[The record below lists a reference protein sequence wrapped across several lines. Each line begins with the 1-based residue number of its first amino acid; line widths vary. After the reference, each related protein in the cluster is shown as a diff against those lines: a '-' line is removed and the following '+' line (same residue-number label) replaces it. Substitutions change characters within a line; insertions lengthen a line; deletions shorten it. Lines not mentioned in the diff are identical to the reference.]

1 MNRLELLWEAAGLP
15 AFDLP
20 EELESVYGS
29 FGLEPP
35 LLYANFVETLDG
47 IVAIRSEPK
56 SNRLVSGGSE
66 TDRFVMGL
74 LRAAADC
81 VLIGSGTLHGSPKA
95 LWTPEKAHPDAAA
108 AYAELRRRLGLA
120 PEPMLAVMTAS
131 GALDPAHPALER
143 GAIVLTTA
151 NGADRC
157 GRELSSSVE
166 ILTLDGET
174 AVDPGEAVAALRR
187 QGYRSICSEAG
198 PHVFGS
204 LVAAGL
210 VDELFLTVSP
220 LLAGRS
226 DLGQRLG
233 LVENEE
239 LLPARTEQARLLSAR
254 RDGGHL
260 FLRYALTGRAGP
272 EGPL

>member
-1 MNRLELLWEAAGLP
+1 VNRLELLYEVEGLP

-20 EELESVYGS
+20 EELERLYGGP

-47 IVAIRSEPK
+47 IVAIRSEPR
-56 SNRLVSGGSE
+56 SNRLISGDSE

-81 VLIGSGTLHGSPKA
+81 VLVGSGTLHGSPKA
-95 LWTPEKAHPDAAA
+95 LWTPEKAHPPAAGLF
-108 AYAELRRRLGLA
+108 AELRRRLGLA
-120 PEPMLAVMTAS
+120 PEPLLAVMTAS
-131 GALDPAHPALER
+131 GALDPAHPAFEQ
-143 GAIVLTTA
+143 GAVALTTPS
-151 NGADRC
+151 GAERC
-157 GRELSSSVE
+157 RRELPETVE
-166 ILTLDGET
+166 IVTLDGET
-174 AVDPGEAVAALRR
+174 AVDPGEAVAALRER
-187 QGYRSICSEAG
+187 GHRSICSEAG

-210 VDELFLTVSP
+210 IDELFLTVSP

-226 DLGQRLG
+226 DLGQRLA
-233 LVENEE
+233 LVEAHE
-239 LLPARTEQARLLSAR
+239 LLPGRTEHARLLSIR

-260 FLRYALTGRAGP
+260 FLRYGLSSPA
-272 EGPL
+272 

>member
-1 MNRLELLWEAAGLP
+1 MNRLELLYEAEGLP

-20 EELESVYGS
+20 EELERLYGGS
-29 FGLEPP
+29 FGLAPP
-35 LLYANFVETLDG
+35 VLYANFVETLDG

-56 SNRLVSGGSE
+56 SNRLVSGDSE

-81 VLIGSGTLHGSPKA
+81 VLVGSGTLHGSPKA
-95 LWTPEKAHPDAAA
+95 LWTPEKAHPGSADT
-108 AYAELRRRLGLA
+108 YAGLRARLGLS

-131 GALDPAHPALER
+131 GALDPGHPALEH
-143 GAIVLTTA
+143 GAVVLTTA
-151 NGADRC
+151 TGAERC
-157 GRELSSSVE
+157 HRALPDTVE
-166 ILTLDGET
+166 VVVLEGET
-174 AVDPGEAVAALRR
+174 AVDPRDSVAALRER
-187 QGYRSICSEAG
+187 GCRSICSEAG

-233 LVENEE
+233 LVEATE
-239 LLPARTEQARLLSAR
+239 LLPGRTEPARLLSAR
-254 RDGGHL
+254 RDGAHL
-260 FLRYALTGRAGP
+260 FLRYGLSSPA
-272 EGPL
+272 

>member
-1 MNRLELLWEAAGLP
+1 VNRLELLWEAEGLP

-20 EELESVYGS
+20 EELESVYGP
-29 FGLEPP
+29 FGLAPP
-35 LLYANFVETLDG
+35 VLYANFVETLDG
-47 IVAIRSEPK
+47 IVAIRSEPR
-56 SNRLVSGGSE
+56 SNRLISGDSE

-74 LRAAADC
+74 LRAGADC

-95 LWTPEKAHPDAAA
+95 LWTPEWAHPDSAD
-108 AYAELRRRLGLA
+108 AYAKLRRRLGLA
-120 PEPMLAVMTAS
+120 PGPVLAVMTAS
-131 GALDPAHPALER
+131 GAIDPAHPAFEH

-151 NGADRC
+151 VGAERC
-157 GRELSSSVE
+157 HRQLPDAVE
-166 ILTLDGET
+166 VVALDGET
-174 AVDPGEAVAALRR
+174 AVDPAGAVAALRER
-187 QGYRSICSEAG
+187 GCRAICSEAG

-233 LVENEE
+233 LVEASE
-239 LLPARTEQARLLSAR
+239 LLPDRREPDRLLSAR
-254 RDGGHL
+254 RDGSHL
-260 FLRYALTGRAGP
+260 FLRYALTSNGHAA
-272 EGPL
+272 

>member
-1 MNRLELLWEAAGLP
+1 MNRLELLWEADGLP
-15 AFDLP
+15 TYHIP
-20 EELESVYGS
+20 GELESVYGGS

-47 IVAIRSEPK
+47 IVAIRSEPL

-74 LRAAADC
+74 LRACADC

-95 LWTPEKAHPDAAA
+95 LWTAERAHPAAA
-108 AYAELRRRLGLA
+108 GAFAELRRRLGLEA
-120 PEPMLAVMTAS
+120 EPTLAVMTAS
-131 GALDPAHPALER
+131 GAVDPVHPAFEHR
-143 GAIVLTTA
+143 AIVLTT
-151 NGADRC
+151 GSGSERC
-157 GRELSSSVE
+157 REELPAAVE
-166 ILTLDGET
+166 IVTLYGET
-174 AVDPGEAVAALRR
+174 AVDPGEAVAALRER
-187 QGYRSICSEAG
+187 GCRSICSEAG

-233 LVENEE
+233 LVEAEE
-239 LLPARTEQARLLSAR
+239 LLPDHREQARLLSIR
-254 RDGGHL
+254 RDGAHL
-260 FLRYALTGRAGP
+260 FLRYGLDGRAGP
-272 EGPL
+272 

>member
-1 MNRLELLWEAAGLP
+1 MPELELLWEADGLP
-15 AFDLP
+15 RYDLP
-20 EELESVYGS
+20 EELERLYGP

-35 LLYANFVETLDG
+35 LLFANFVETLDG

-56 SNRLVSGGSE
+56 SNRLVSGDSE

-95 LWTPEKAHPDAAA
+95 LWTPEKAHPAATT
-108 AYAELRRRLGLA
+108 AYAELRRRLGVA
-120 PEPMLAVMTAS
+120 PAPMLAVISAS
-131 GALDPAHPALER
+131 GAVDPAHPAFEH
-143 GAIVLTTA
+143 GAIVLTTSR
-151 NGADRC
+151 GADRC
-157 GRELSSSVE
+157 RRELPGSVE
-166 ILTLDGET
+166 IVTLEGET
-174 AVDPGEAVAALRR
+174 AVDPGEAVSALRER
-187 QGYRSICSEAG
+187 GHRSICSEAG

-233 LVENEE
+233 LVEAEE
-239 LLPARTEQARLLSAR
+239 LLPDRREPARLLSVR
-254 RDGGHL
+254 RDGAHL
-260 FLRYALTGRAGP
+260 FLRYGLSSPG
-272 EGPL
+272 